1 MEQRQHALVDEF
13 FVVNNVLQVTPD
25 KLIFWLVR
33 IATQVVEYELSF
45 KYFFFLANQLFFQQ
59 HYFLNHFKRF
69 EPLLFI
75 FLRSP

>member
-45 KYFFFLANQLFFQQ
+45 KYFFFLANQLFF
-59 HYFLNHFKRF
+59 
-69 EPLLFI
+69 
-75 FLRSP
+75 